1 MNRPGVLM
9 SWLVVLVLGTVLA
22 SACDPGGAHP
32 ASKGGGPQG
41 AHGAPVLAFVRP
53 LAREIMLADADGRTW
68 RGARSN
74 AATDY
79 VRWSPDG
86 SALAWIDNE
95 NDPRSHDGRR
105 LHRLDIATGHEQKI
119 PCACHGVGF
128 LGAEVATLTSDGD
141 ALLLVGAGRGARRVP
156 LRNPVGDYAKLAA
169 GGRDTVTVAD
179 PLPEQEAGRGQYQ
192 LLAVD
197 GSGTVRPFLPA
208 RMPTSMVE
216 GLQSPD
222 GRRIAWSSA
231 DSGGACWIHGNA
243 LLATYGRK
251 GRQAPARPADAAM
264 TRALLKERVLVTGL
278 AWAGD
283 GLTVT
288 FGPLQGCQ
296 AVPPARF
303 VSYYLHDGKWRFIGT
318 GMRAVGYGGQG
329 RSARILVTTRA
340 LPRTDEEFYL
350 PVLGDLEFTDR
361 HHERHALGSGVSEFA
376 FTPAESARAPAPAA
390 AEEPRASGVVG
401 TTDRG
406 EPVPA
411 HLRALAQRIKDA
423 AENDDPAR
431 LRALCGYCDDET
443 KTAIGTAKGRR
454 ELVKLL
460 SSHPGRKEN
469 GIVFP
474 GLAAHRCVDEPG
486 QNITCTA
493 EQLADIAL
501 LGIPT
506 TDSTDLETYTGQV
519 YEPSLEG
526 RLQLRSGS
534 GGKALWVGRY
544 EP

>member
-1 MNRPGVLM
+1 MV
-9 SWLVVLVLGTVLA
+9 SWLVALVVGTVLGT
-22 SACDPGGAHP
+22 ACDPGGAHSG
-32 ASKGGGPQG
+32 SKGGGPEK

-68 RGARSN
+68 RGARSS
-74 AATDY
+74 AAADY

-86 SALAWIDNE
+86 SALAWIDDE
-95 NDPRSHDGRR
+95 NDPRSRDGRR
-105 LHRLDIATGHEQKI
+105 LHRLDIATGHERKI

-128 LGAEVATLTSDGD
+128 LGADVATLTSDGD
-141 ALLLVGAGRGARRVP
+141 ALLLLGAGQGVRRVP
-156 LRNPVGDYAKLAA
+156 LRDPVGDYAKLAA
-169 GGRDTVTVAD
+169 GGRDMVTIAD

-208 RMPTSMVE
+208 RAPTSMVE

-222 GRRIAWSSA
+222 GRRVAWSSA
-231 DSGGACWIHGNA
+231 DSGGACWTYGNA

-251 GRQAPARPADAAM
+251 GRQAPERPADGAM
-264 TRALLKERVLVTGL
+264 TRALLKDRALVTGL

-329 RSARILVTTRA
+329 RSARILVTVRPS
-340 LPRTDEEFYL
+340 PRKDEEFYL

-361 HHERHALGSGVSEFA
+361 HRERHALGSGVSEFA
-376 FTPAESARAPAPAA
+376 FTPGESARALAPAP
-390 AEEPRASGVVG
+390 AEEPRAGGVVG

-406 EPVPA
+406 EPFPA

-423 AENDDPAR
+423 AEDDDVVR

-443 KTAIGTAKGRR
+443 KAAIGTAKGRR

-460 SSHPGRKEN
+460 SSHPARKEN

-474 GLAAHRCVDEPG
+474 GLAVHHCADEPG
-486 QNITCTA
+486 KDITCTA
-493 EQLADIAL
+493 EQLGDIAL
-501 LGIPT
+501 LGVPAA
-506 TDSTDLETYTGQV
+506 DSTDLETYQGQV
-519 YEPSLEG
+519 YEPTLEG

-534 GGKALWVGRY
+534 GGKALWVGRN